1 MTPFTLPES
10 ILQSPIAATPAL
22 AGAST
27 LGAALGVEPTI
38 AVFVRHLG

>member
-10 ILQSPIAATPAL
+10 LLQSPISATPAL

-27 LGAALGVEPTI
+27 FGAALGDEPTI
-38 AVFVRHLG
+38 VVFVRHLG

>member
-10 ILQSPIAATPAL
+10 ILQSPISATPTL

-27 LGAALGVEPTI
+27 FGAALGDEPTI
-38 AVFVRHLG
+38 VVFVRHLG